1 MAEAQEVRAPNGI
14 YCRSVERNKHMSE
27 LIIEVGKHYQTRD
40 GRKARIYALD
50 GCAPHVVHGAIL
62 DEEGWESYSGWM
74 TSGKYFGE
82 DDSSPRD
89 LIAPWIDKPSF
100 DRSLLPAWA
109 NKAMAMDAG
118 NCWYCFSEVPIP
130 QSDSQGNWDGGGWQ
144 DTIPRE
150 FAPKWSGNWKDSLLT
165 FED

>member
-1 MAEAQEVRAPNGI
+1 
-14 YCRSVERNKHMSE
+14 MSE
-27 LIIEVGKHYQTRD
+27 LTIEVGKYYRTRD
-40 GRKARIYALD
+40 GRKARVYALD
-50 GCAPHVVHGAIL
+50 GGEMKNIIHGAIL
-62 DEEGWESYSGWM
+62 
-74 TSGKYFGE
+74 F
-82 DDSSPRD
+82 DDSWIGDAWHLNGQARDDGHTHVRD

-109 NKAMAMDAG
+109 NKATAMDAG

-150 FAPKWSGNWKDSLLT
+150 FAPKWTGDWKDSLLT